1 MTKIN
6 NGESI
11 KAYSQS
17 EEFRVETILDEHKNL
32 IMNALS
38 KKFLKLF
45 RAIENYDV
53 QESMPYTKEIEEEM
67 QDRVT
72 EIVYMCQEIGI
83 TEEDARMMYDRY
95 TYQVEDYINECR

>member
-1 MTKIN
+1 M
-6 NGESI
+6 G
-11 KAYSQS
+11 YSQS

-32 IMNALS
+32 IMSALS

-45 RAIENYDV
+45 RAIEDYDY
-53 QESMPYTKEIEEEM
+53 QESLPYSNENWAEM

-72 EIVYMCQEIGI
+72 EIVYTCQEIGI

-95 TYQVEDYINECR
+95 KYQAEDYVNECR